1 MGHLKHVTMATYHE
15 LPTEQKAKRLNTTA
29 AEEHSKMLQALQ
41 DALVLY
47 YNGHERQAVEAALK
61 RGGRPVN
68 YQELETLWNSG
79 ALC

>member
-1 MGHLKHVTMATYHE
+1 MATYYE
-15 LPTEQKAKRLNTTA
+15 LPNEPQTKLPKTTA
-29 AEEHSKMLQALQ
+29 AEERSKMLQALH

>member
-1 MGHLKHVTMATYHE
+1 
-15 LPTEQKAKRLNTTA
+15 
-29 AEEHSKMLQALQ
+29 MLQALQ